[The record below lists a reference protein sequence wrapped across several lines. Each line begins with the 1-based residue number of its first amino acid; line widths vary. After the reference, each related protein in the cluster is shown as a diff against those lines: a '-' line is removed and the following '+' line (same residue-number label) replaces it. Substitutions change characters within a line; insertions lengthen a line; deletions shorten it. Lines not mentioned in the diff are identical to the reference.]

1 MAAGYTLSRPDT
13 DDRSDT
19 VNKLNDL
26 ICMALGGRV
35 AEELVIH
42 DVSAGASNDIQ
53 RVTQIA
59 RKMVTE
65 WGMSDKVG
73 PICYGSDGPVFL
85 GRDFEERN
93 SYSEQTAA
101 TIDGEV
107 RAIVEKQYDRART
120 LLRENRPI
128 LDNMARVLV
137 ERETIYTAEVDMLMQ
152 GASYTEVL
160 EYMEKHDKG
169 SPDDPFG
176 MRSGAAAR
184 EKSGETTEES
194 ASRKEERDETSRKD
208 GE

>member
-1 MAAGYTLSRPDT
+1 MGHER
-13 DDRSDT
+13 
-19 VNKLNDL
+19 K
-26 ICMALGGRV
+26 G
-35 AEELVIH
+35 
-42 DVSAGASNDIQ
+42 SA
-53 RVTQIA
+53 
-59 RKMVTE
+59 
-65 WGMSDKVG
+65 

-93 SYSEQTAA
+93 SYSEATAA
-101 TIDGEV
+101 TIDSEV
-107 RAIVEKQYDRART
+107 RAIIERQYARAKK
-120 LLRENRPI
+120 LLAENRSI

-176 MRSGAAAR
+176 VRDLGAAAR

-194 ASRKEERDETSRKD
+194 RFPEKKREMKTSRKD